1 MLLFEGINRM
11 QMLHKLIA
19 KEGTGTPC
27 ELADRFR
34 LSKSQLYN
42 LLEEF
47 REMGA
52 EIKYSRT
59 RETFYYR
66 NDFNL
71 EITFK
76 VSVLTSAE
84 EKMICAGEK
93 MFRAILFH
101 GRPVSLLM

>member
-11 QMLHKLIA
+11 QRLHTLIA
-19 KEGTGTPC
+19 KEVTGTPC
-27 ELADRFR
+27 QLAGRFR
-34 LSKSQLYN
+34 LSKRQLYN

-52 EIKYSRT
+52 EINYSRT

-66 NDFNL
+66 NDFSL

-76 VSVLTSAE
+76 VSVLTPVE
-84 EKMICAGEK
+84 EKVIFAGENV
-93 MFRAILFH
+93 FRAI
-101 GRPVSLLM
+101 